1 MAPERKRPFYLFLA
15 LLGALALGTTGARS
29 GWATMMVYREPID
42 VSLLAQGVNDTADR
56 AAIES
61 TTLAYVHALDA
72 AKARGW
78 PLAVATLLVGAAL
91 VVFSMRALGGTAGAR
106 AALVQLVA
114 AQAGV
119 NVVAYWLLRDV
130 LAAEVG
136 VRVARGSA
144 VGWAR
149 VVEPL
154 SLVLS
159 LLSSALVVV
168 ALTRRRS
175 REFFEASAAALEER

>member
-1 MAPERKRPFYLFLA
+1 MAAERKRPLYLFLA
-15 LLGALALGTTGARS
+15 LLGALAIGTTAARA
-29 GWATMMVYREPID
+29 GWETIMLYHEPID
-42 VSLLAQGVNDTADR
+42 VSLVARGAGDGVDR

-61 TTLAYVHALDA
+61 AALAYVHALDA

-78 PLAVATLLVGAAL
+78 PLAVATLLLGAAL
-91 VVFSMRALGGTAGAR
+91 IIFSMRALGGSAGAR

-119 NVVAYWLLRDV
+119 SIVGFWLLRDV

-136 VRVARGSA
+136 ASVASGTPLS
-144 VGWAR
+144 WAR
-149 VVEPL
+149 VFGPVR
-154 SLVLS
+154 LVLS
-159 LLSSALVVV
+159 LLSSTLVVV